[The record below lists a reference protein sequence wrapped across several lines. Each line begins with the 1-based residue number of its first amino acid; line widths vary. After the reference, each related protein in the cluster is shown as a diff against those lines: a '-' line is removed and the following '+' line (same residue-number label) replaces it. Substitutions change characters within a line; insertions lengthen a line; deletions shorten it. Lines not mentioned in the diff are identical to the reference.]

1 VGSEVLQLLLDDAEW
16 QSVHSL
22 VRRPSG
28 PEQPKLIEHVVDF
41 DDLDA
46 QVGLF
51 AGADVFCCLGTTMA
65 KAGSREAFR
74 KVDYDY
80 VVKLAELASQARPRP
95 AQQFLLVTAI
105 GASSKSLSF
114 YSRVKADAE
123 RAVSA
128 VQVPAVH
135 IFRPSLLLGSR
146 GEGRP
151 GEDVGKLLAPVVS
164 PLMIGPLARYKPV
177 YPAEVARR
185 MVEVAKS
192 LQPGVHI
199 HYPQSGHG
207 PQD

>member
-1 VGSEVLQLLLDDAEW
+1 MAGASGAVGSEVLRLLLDDTEW
-16 QSVHSL
+16 EAVHSL
-22 VRRPSG
+22 VRRPG
-28 PEQPKLIEHVVDF
+28 ETEQPKLVEHVVDF

-46 QVGLF
+46 HVGLF

-80 VVKLAELASQARPRP
+80 VVKLAELAADAEAR
-95 AQQFLLVTAI
+95 QFLLVTAI

-128 VQVPAVH
+128 VRVPAVH

-185 MVEVAKS
+185 MVEAAKS
-192 LQPGVHI
+192 QQVGVHI
-199 HYPQSGHG
+199 HYPQG
-207 PQD
+207 